1 MNAGAS
7 VKVVTYGSFRV
18 KQTLTI
24 FTYKESSK
32 IKIID
37 IIIVKEIQKRVI
49 KVMYVFRRMLLQSLS
64 VDVLMQLLK
73 GENNTRGM
81 SIHFLIRSF
90 LKTTPYP
97 LTHKIL
103 MKRIRLLS

>member
-1 MNAGAS
+1 M
-7 VKVVTYGSFRV
+7 
-18 KQTLTI
+18 
-24 FTYKESSK
+24 
-32 IKIID
+32 KIID
-37 IIIVKEIQKRVI
+37 IIIVKERQKSAI
-49 KVMYVFRRMLLQSLS
+49 KVMYVFRKMLLQSLS

-90 LKTTPYP
+90 LKPTPYP
-97 LTHKIL
+97 LTYLIL